1 MDAKSGEKDYLSEY
15 KQKFQ
20 WNRMMMMTEP
30 KQARSEP
37 IQSQYQI
44 SYQSPTSPSNDHH
57 HPKQHFDLSANNQ
70 NMVRSYSSEVDSS
83 SSNPRS
89 FSSND
94 LANDRLKKLDCDEL
108 TANIESIA
116 SKNFAMKDLDPN
128 KSEYLSKYK
137 NFNEYVYLEGVGF
150 QNKNH
155 QLPLRIKNK
164 ARSWFFEVQHRNQLA
179 CNYRARSRNGTSAMN
194 QEHQW
199 DGNAIKDRD
208 LQALALA
215 QILLWKEKRSE
226 RIDRNRSSSAKPL
239 SRTAKNSIQ
248 SAPASIQDPTL
259 FENSNQKSTQSKL
272 GSISSSKTNKITNG
286 VNQSKVD
293 KNNNKINVKQKKSN
307 QSSVKKSQ
315 SISLGSQKT
324 SVDNN
329 EKNFPKKIWIKKTII
344 KPKDEKK
351 IDLNGDLNDEVDGK
365 NLENIAKN
373 TSEDCNQPDSLVSN
387 ESTSMIQDETLNR
400 IEVEKNQSTNLN
412 ESDRIN
418 SIDGESDSIIDKI
431 KSNDITDQQTRL
443 SSPESWQ
450 LTMEKGTINL
460 LDEDDIDDE
469 KGKNFDEIS
478 KKSSGDNIIKPIPI
492 NALTDDLYGPLS
504 A

>member
-179 CNYRARSRNGTSAMN
+179 CNYRARSRNGM
-194 QEHQW
+194 
-199 DGNAIKDRD
+199 R
-208 LQALALA
+208 
-215 QILLWKEKRSE
+215 EK
-226 RIDRNRSSSAKPL
+226 
-239 SRTAKNSIQ
+239 
-248 SAPASIQDPTL
+248 
-259 FENSNQKSTQSKL
+259 
-272 GSISSSKTNKITNG
+272 
-286 VNQSKVD
+286 
-293 KNNNKINVKQKKSN
+293 
-307 QSSVKKSQ
+307 
-315 SISLGSQKT
+315 
-324 SVDNN
+324 
-329 EKNFPKKIWIKKTII
+329 KKIQFVS
-344 KPKDEKK
+344 K
-351 IDLNGDLNDEVDGK
+351 IF
-365 NLENIAKN
+365 
-373 TSEDCNQPDSLVSN
+373 Q
-387 ESTSMIQDETLNR
+387 
-400 IEVEKNQSTNLN
+400 
-412 ESDRIN
+412 
-418 SIDGESDSIIDKI
+418 
-431 KSNDITDQQTRL
+431 
-443 SSPESWQ
+443 
-450 LTMEKGTINL
+450 
-460 LDEDDIDDE
+460 
-469 KGKNFDEIS
+469 
-478 KKSSGDNIIKPIPI
+478 
-492 NALTDDLYGPLS
+492 
-504 A
+504 